1 MNYLLDTNILLIY
14 IRSRNAASKIDK
26 TYHPLDLPNR
36 SAISV
41 VNLGEIHSISLQNQW
56 GQSKI
61 KTMETFLQKFPIA
74 DINSLSIIQRYA
86 EIEAFSQDKLP
97 QLPLGLTARNMT
109 KNDLWIAATASV
121 LDMTLLTTDQ
131 DFRHLHGT
139 FLTLKEIDIKELL

>member
-14 IRSRNAASKIDK
+14 IRSRNAASKIDN
-26 TYHPLDLPNR
+26 TYQPLDLPNR

-61 KTMETFLQKFPIA
+61 NTMETFLQKFPVA
-74 DINSLSIIQRYA
+74 DINVHSIIQRYA
-86 EIEAFSQDKLP
+86 EIEAFSQDKLTH
-97 QLPLGLTARNMT
+97 LPLGLTARNMT

-131 DFRHLHGT
+131 DFRHLHGI
-139 FLTLKEIDIKELL
+139 FLTLKEIDINELL

>member
-1 MNYLLDTNILLIY
+1 
-14 IRSRNAASKIDK
+14 
-26 TYHPLDLPNR
+26 
-36 SAISV
+36 
-41 VNLGEIHSISLQNQW
+41 
-56 GQSKI
+56 
-61 KTMETFLQKFPIA
+61 MEPFLQKFPIA

-131 DFRHLHGT
+131 DFRHLDGT

>member
-26 TYHPLDLPNR
+26 TYQPLDLPNR

-56 GQSKI
+56 GQTKI
-61 KTMETFLQKFPIA
+61 NTMETFLQKFPVA
-74 DINSLSIIQRYA
+74 DINAHSIIQRYA

-97 QLPLGLTARNMT
+97 HLPLGLTARNMT

-131 DFRHLHGT
+131 DFRHLHGI
-139 FLTLKEIDIKELL
+139 FLTLKEIDINELL